1 MESQVK
7 ELHLSVLTRA
17 EVSED
22 GEPAQKRP
30 KKLKPKYQKSKL
42 LVSKKPKKELLSDG
56 IQA

>member
-7 ELHLSVLTRA
+7 QLHLSVLTRA
-17 EVSED
+17 EVNED

-42 LVSKKPKKELLSDG
+42 LVSKKTKKGAAL
-56 IQA
+56 